1 MTPVL
6 DASVFIY
13 DAVYVALA
21 LMADT
26 PLLTLDAEVVERCSA
41 HFAELRVLRA

>member
-1 MTPVL
+1 
-6 DASVFIY
+6 VFIY

-41 HFAELRVLRA
+41 RFADLRVLRA